1 MPRLS
6 IWFIRASLIYLFVGF
21 LFGALILAEK
31 GVSYYPSV
39 WTLFPIHMEFLL
51 IGWLIQLA
59 MGVAFWIFPRFGMG
73 LPHSRGNEKLI
84 WISFVLVNVGIL
96 TVALQHWFPLGLL
109 IGRLCEVGGV
119 ISYAF
124 GLWRR
129 VKPHGV

>member
-1 MPRLS
+1 MLVDC
-6 IWFIRASLIYLFVGF
+6 ITN
-21 LFGALILAEK
+21 E
-31 GVSYYPSV
+31 PSE
-39 WTLFPIHMEFLL
+39 P
-51 IGWLIQLA
+51 G
-59 MGVAFWIFPRFGMG
+59 
-73 LPHSRGNEKLI
+73 SNEKLI

-96 TVALQHWFPLGLL
+96 TVALQHWFSLGLL